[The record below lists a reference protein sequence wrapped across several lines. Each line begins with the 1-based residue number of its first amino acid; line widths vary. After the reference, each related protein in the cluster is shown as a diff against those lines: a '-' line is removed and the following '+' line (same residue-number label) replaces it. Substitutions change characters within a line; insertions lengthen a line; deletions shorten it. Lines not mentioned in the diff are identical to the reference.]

1 MIKIKVMLILFVW
14 MLTHI
19 VYGADK
25 KLTIFPHGM
34 GISSFQ
40 SVGFSNMNECTV
52 SEVAGANP
60 ASMANFN
67 VPGAGISFKYTT
79 AAESRFSDL
88 TIRDKRSKQWLP
100 ASFAIIYPNN
110 DFRVGIGFHEKYNVM
125 SEIGE
130 IEVTNIEEPEGTGE
144 TISITEKTSVY
155 SISGIFSYTFG
166 RLFTDNDIFTAGAQL
181 CWDFTDGGV
190 EGTGNDA
197 ALTGNGIS
205 FKIAALYN
213 LNQQTSVS
221 LLYEKGVDLNST
233 WEYDTAI
240 RFQSEIPYTDP
251 TALPAEFDNSFR
263 IKLPDRLAI
272 GYLTRTSENL
282 SVSTTLSSVLWS
294 SIDKQYQNALD
305 VSFSAQYKGSENVS
319 YMLGYYSTGRY
330 KKKSSF
336 TYDNIPDNAAF
347 LSAGFLLKYNHV
359 TINIVAYDS
368 HLFAAENRK
377 QTIFKAGLDYY
388 FDEK

>member
-1 MIKIKVMLILFVW
+1 MIKINVLLILLLW
-14 MLTHI
+14 ILTNI
-19 VYGADK
+19 VNGADR
-25 KLTIFPHGM
+25 KLAIYPQGV

-40 SVGFSNMNECTV
+40 SVGFSNMNECTT
-52 SEVAGANP
+52 SELPGANP
-60 ASMANFN
+60 ASMANFT
-67 VPGAGISFKYTT
+67 VPAMGICFTYST
-79 AAESRFSDL
+79 AAERQFSDL
-88 TIRDKRSKQWLP
+88 SIRYKRSKQWLP
-100 ASFAIIYPNN
+100 ASFAVIYPNN

-240 RFQSEIPYTDP
+240 RFQSEIPHADP
-251 TALPAEFDNSFR
+251 LAPPAGIDNSFR
-263 IKLPDRLAI
+263 IKLPDRLAF
-272 GYLTRTSENL
+272 GYLTH
-282 SVSTTLSSVLWS
+282 SS
-294 SIDKQYQNALD
+294 
-305 VSFSAQYKGSENVS
+305 
-319 YMLGYYSTGRY
+319 
-330 KKKSSF
+330 
-336 TYDNIPDNAAF
+336 DN
-347 LSAGFLLKYNHV
+347 
-359 TINIVAYDS
+359 
-368 HLFAAENRK
+368 
-377 QTIFKAGLDYY
+377 
-388 FDEK
+388 